1 MGSTETQGS
10 QPSRERQRLPREISA
25 IQVLTAPEGQA
36 RMGLIVS
43 IPEGSEVELCG
54 IGFNNRTVRICWQ
67 GAYYFTFRDD
77 LAARP
82 EAQSKAQ
89 GAASSD

>member
-10 QPSRERQRLPREISA
+10 EPFRERQRLPREISA
-25 IQVLTAPEGQA
+25 IQILAAGEGQA

-54 IGFNNRTVRICWQ
+54 IGFNDRTVRICWQ

-77 LAARP
+77 LAAELEERS
-82 EAQSKAQ
+82 EVQ
-89 GAASSD
+89 GAGSS